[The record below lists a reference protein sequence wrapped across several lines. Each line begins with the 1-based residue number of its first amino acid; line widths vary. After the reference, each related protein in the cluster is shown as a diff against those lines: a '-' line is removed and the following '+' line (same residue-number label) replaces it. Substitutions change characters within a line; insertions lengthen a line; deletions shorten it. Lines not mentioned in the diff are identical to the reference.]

1 MEKSFG
7 IYKTIMEEIKN
18 KGGRPS
24 KLNENWLKIAD
35 EVLSE
40 DINAIIYTDEELV
53 DEINERLPDEAKT
66 SQRTFAT
73 WKAKNKESKKDID
86 EMGERFLHLIKK
98 ALRKQK
104 GYLFVKFR
112 NDEKAWTKWA
122 WILERKFE
130 DWNIRQKTDITTG
143 GEKINNEFYEISDPK
158 IKGIIKHFGSELKKA
173 LSTKN
178 GE

>member
-1 MEKSFG
+1 
-7 IYKTIMEEIKN
+7 MEEIKN

-53 DEINERLPDEAKT
+53 DEINERLPDKKNNI
-66 SQRTFAT
+66 SQRTFER
-73 WKAKNKESKKDID
+73 WKVKNKQNFDKLD
-86 EMGERFLHLIKK
+86 ETGKEFCRLIKK

-104 GYLFVKFR
+104 GYLFNELR